1 MGDSFDKEKYFSIK
15 VSDDLMKVFL
25 TVKPF
30 TQKGT
35 DVTVNDVVQAL
46 QSKGI
51 SGGIVKEDGIKT
63 VIDKVANT
71 NISEENVL
79 IAEGIQA
86 VNGEDGRLEFLFNV
100 DKKVNLQEDAHGKV
114 DFHDMGMIK
123 GVEKDQPLVT
133 LIAPTQGEAGK
144 NVYGTVIHAKGG
156 KPCALPIGENTRV
169 SDKDGKVMVATL
181 SGVVSYSGG
190 VVSVQ
195 SCCTVEK
202 DVDFSVGNI
211 SSKGAVIVK
220 GNVKSGFV
228 IDAAGD
234 VEVWGTVEDSTIKA
248 KGNVLLKCGFL
259 GSGKGRIEADGD
271 VTIGFAR
278 NQTIVANNVD
288 ILREAVDCTI
298 YAKNAVKVHGDK
310 ISIEGGITAA
320 GALIEVES
328 LGSRNEVHTDVE
340 AGINYAAH
348 QNLMNKRKEVSGL
361 KAALKT
367 IDKELKSIYAMKEV
381 KGEIPPQYVNIFERL
396 VPRKNEVE
404 KKLKILESDGILP
417 VNKDAKVV
425 VNKVVHPGVEIKIG
439 ELAMDILE
447 EYRGATFF
455 LSEDE
460 IRVKKHN
467 A

>member
-1 MGDSFDKEKYFSIK
+1 
-15 VSDDLMKVFL
+15 
-25 TVKPF
+25 
-30 TQKGT
+30 
-35 DVTVNDVVQAL
+35 
-46 QSKGI
+46 
-51 SGGIVKEDGIKT
+51 
-63 VIDKVANT
+63 
-71 NISEENVL
+71 
-79 IAEGIQA
+79 
-86 VNGEDGRLEFLFNV
+86 
-100 DKKVNLQEDAHGKV
+100 
-114 DFHDMGMIK
+114 
-123 GVEKDQPLVT
+123 
-133 LIAPTQGEAGK
+133 
-144 NVYGTVIHAKGG
+144 
-156 KPCALPIGENTRV
+156 
-169 SDKDGKVMVATL
+169 
-181 SGVVSYSGG
+181 
-190 VVSVQ
+190 
-195 SCCTVEK
+195 
-202 DVDFSVGNI
+202 
-211 SSKGAVIVK
+211 
-220 GNVKSGFV
+220 
-228 IDAAGD
+228 
-234 VEVWGTVEDSTIKA
+234 
-248 KGNVLLKCGFL
+248 
-259 GSGKGRIEADGD
+259 
-271 VTIGFAR
+271 
-278 NQTIVANNVD
+278 VD